1 MQLVLPVTR
10 VVTEAAVIGEHCR
23 GKPGCGTERQVGP
36 QPVIVVG
43 AALQREGRR
52 MRFTGLRQQYVD
64 DAVQRTGTVQRIT
77 GSANDFDGARDFAVR
92 LEQ

>member
-1 MQLVLPVTR
+1 
-10 VVTEAAVIGEHCR
+10 
-23 GKPGCGTERQVGP
+23 
-36 QPVIVVG
+36 
-43 AALQREGRR
+43 